1 MICPPALTEPRG
13 AVDGGDADT
22 SDDDDDDDGDGDDI
36 PTFHIKDS
44 PPWLARAT
52 ARTADARL
60 CVNELYSLTTQE
72 QLGVPIPRPEIS
84 GTGSAPR
91 VLVWVLVCG
100 NYAGNDELEP
110 AVRVRLLMDRKNYSK
125 LKKAMASEPYQASG
139 EWAALDPALRG
150 YLFHFGYLV
159 LGPPVYDEV

>member
-1 MICPPALTEPRG
+1 MRG
-13 AVDGGDADT
+13 GACAWQGPVAR
-22 SDDDDDDDGDGDDI
+22 
-36 PTFHIKDS
+36 
-44 PPWLARAT
+44 LRARAT

-60 CVNELYSLTTQE
+60 EVNQLYSLTTQE
-72 QLGVPIPRPEIS
+72 QLGVPIPRAEIT

-110 AVRVRLLMDRKNYSK
+110 AVRVRLVMDRTNYSH
-125 LKKAMASEPYQASG
+125 LKKAMASGDWE
-139 EWAALDPALRG
+139 ALAPALRR

-159 LGPPVYDEV
+159 LAAPSRDGSASSVL